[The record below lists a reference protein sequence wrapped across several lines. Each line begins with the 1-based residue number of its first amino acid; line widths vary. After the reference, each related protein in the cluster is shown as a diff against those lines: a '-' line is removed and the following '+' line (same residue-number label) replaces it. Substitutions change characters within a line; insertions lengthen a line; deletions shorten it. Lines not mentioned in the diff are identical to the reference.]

1 MKKAVVVAPH
11 ADDELISCGGTIL
24 NLVEEGWE
32 VSWILCTKILGNK
45 NQFNIKKDTRNK
57 QIEDIYKKLGLQSLH
72 ELNYPAGEV
81 CSSHLPA
88 LVNDI
93 SNLFKSSEP
102 NLIFLP
108 FPGDAHTDHK
118 YVFQAGKA
126 ACKWFRYPHVEKVLC
141 YETLSETNF
150 DYNPDTLAFRP
161 NIYIDIENQIEK
173 KIALSKVYF
182 NEFGAHPFP
191 RSEDAITALAKYRG
205 SSAGFKYAEA
215 FQLILSRG
223 NF

>member
-24 NLVEEGWE
+24 NELRRLGGVL
-32 VSWILCTKILGNK
+32 ILCTKILSNK
-45 NQFNIKKDTRNK
+45 NHFNIKKDTRNK
-57 QIEDIYKKLGLQSLH
+57 QIENIYKKLGLQSLH

-141 YETLSETNF
+141 YE
-150 DYNPDTLAFRP
+150 
-161 NIYIDIENQIEK
+161 NIIR
-173 KIALSKVYF
+173 
-182 NEFGAHPFP
+182 NEF
-191 RSEDAITALAKYRG
+191 
-205 SSAGFKYAEA
+205 
-215 FQLILSRG
+215 
-223 NF
+223 